1 VLLVYFL
8 FFISPNVDQLCG
20 SIQVASLVVVVIVVL
35 IIHSKG
41 RELRGEEGLARL
53 GGESA
58 RMYCMSP
65 EP

>member
-1 VLLVYFL
+1 MLLVYFL

-35 IIHSKG
+35 IYSKG

>member
-35 IIHSKG
+35 IYSKG

>member
-35 IIHSKG
+35 IYS
-41 RELRGEEGLARL
+41 
-53 GGESA
+53 
-58 RMYCMSP
+58 
-65 EP
+65 